1 MTGDTPDTVAV
12 ALAPGMLITPQALTH
27 MRRHPAAQGQ
37 VLTFACLKGHR
48 LPAGVPLP
56 APAGLFSAHN

>member
-12 ALAPGMLITPQALTH
+12 ALAGGLIITPTALTH
-27 MRRHPAAQGQ
+27 LTVHPAAFGQ
-37 VLTFACLKGHR
+37 VITLACLKGHR

-56 APAGLFSAHN
+56 APAGVLSANN